1 MGYSKDPDVKSSV
14 EYQISPYT
22 TSFGNN
28 VKLIEFHCLDN
39 YLDLKNYDID
49 VNGIYSELENNEE
62 NYTEND
68 IHEIKSAT
76 VKLANLF
83 VRRKNSMNFEM
94 HDVLYNFDFSKNEME
109 STEKHM

>member
-39 YLDLKNYDID
+39 YLD
-49 VNGIYSELENNEE
+49 
-62 NYTEND
+62 
-68 IHEIKSAT
+68 
-76 VKLANLF
+76 
-83 VRRKNSMNFEM
+83 
-94 HDVLYNFDFSKNEME
+94 
-109 STEKHM
+109 